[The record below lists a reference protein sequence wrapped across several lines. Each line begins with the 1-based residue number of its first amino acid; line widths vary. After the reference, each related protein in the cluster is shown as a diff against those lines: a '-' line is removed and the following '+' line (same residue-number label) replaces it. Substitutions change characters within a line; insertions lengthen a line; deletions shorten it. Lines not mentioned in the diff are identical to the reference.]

1 MMEEKNFGLSENAFQ
16 VLVAA
21 LKKEDKTLYEK
32 IFLAHFQGCM
42 QYLRRN
48 FRASHEDAY
57 DATMDAMVV
66 FCNRLKADKIQYG
79 NLRFL
84 FTQIAGQIYVRWI
97 KKEQLN
103 TSMDN
108 IDLPAPT
115 VALDKDT
122 LQLLNKAWT
131 FLGEKCANLLKAFY
145 YGGVTLQEIAEQNEK
160 SPAAIRKQKQRC
172 VKELRTLFLK
182 NT

>member
-1 MMEEKNFGLSENAFQ
+1 MEKKNFGLSANAFQ
-16 VLVAA
+16 ALVTA
-21 LKKEDKTLYEK
+21 LKAGDETLYEK
-32 IFLAHFQGCM
+32 IFLAHFQDCRK
-42 QYLRRN
+42 YLQHK
-48 FRASHEDAY
+48 FQASQEDAY

-97 KKEQLN
+97 KKEQLK
-103 TSMDN
+103 TTLTQM
-108 IDLPAPT
+108 DLPTPNAT
-115 VALDKDT
+115 IDKKA

-131 FLGEKCANLLKAFY
+131 LLGENCAELLKAFY
-145 YGGVTLQEIAEQNEK
+145 YGGVPLQEIALQNEK

-172 VKELRTLFLK
+172 VEQLRHLFLK
-182 NT
+182 VS

>member
-1 MMEEKNFGLSENAFQ
+1 MEEKNFGLSTATFQ
-16 VLVAA
+16 ALITA
-21 LKKEDKTLYEK
+21 LKAGDETLYEK
-32 IFLAHFQGCM
+32 IFLAHFQDCM
-42 QYLRRN
+42 KYLQRK

-66 FCNRLKADKIQYG
+66 FCNRLKAGKIQYG

-103 TSMDN
+103 TNIEN
-108 IDLPAPT
+108 IDLPISATPI
-115 VALDKDT
+115 DKEA
-122 LQLLNKAWT
+122 LQLLNKAWAM
-131 FLGEKCANLLKAFY
+131 LGTKCANLLKDFY
-145 YGGVTLQEIAEQNEK
+145 YGGITLNEIAGQSEK

-172 VKELRTLFLK
+172 VAELRTLFLQIS
-182 NT
+182 